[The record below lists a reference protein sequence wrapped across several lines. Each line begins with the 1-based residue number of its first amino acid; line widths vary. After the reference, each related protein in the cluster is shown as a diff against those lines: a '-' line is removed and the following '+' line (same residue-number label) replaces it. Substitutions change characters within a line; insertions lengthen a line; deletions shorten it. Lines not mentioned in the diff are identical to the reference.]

1 MVWAL
6 KGARVFDGETFLD
19 GYAAAIEGARVRAVV
34 PERDLDAGWT
44 VIDLQ
49 GGLLCPGF
57 IDCQVNGG
65 GGFLL
70 NETPDAATVRRIA
83 RAHARCGTA
92 GLLPTVITDAPE
104 VLARAIA
111 AVRQARAE
119 GERGVLGIHIEGPFI
134 DTARKGAHAAEF
146 IRELTDEDV
155 RRIAAADCGAV
166 MLTVAPNRV
175 RPELIQRLADAGV
188 RVSLGHAE
196 ASFAAARA
204 ALDAGATCFT
214 HLYNA
219 MSQMTGR
226 EPGMVGAALADAES
240 YVGIIADGHHVHEA
254 AMTVACRM
262 KPDRLML
269 VSDAMPPAAGGPD
282 RFELQGRV
290 VTRVN
295 GRLQLADGSLAG
307 VAITMAEAVRHCV
320 SVLKFDLA
328 QVLRMASL
336 TPARFL
342 GRDRD
347 FGRIAPG
354 ALASIVHLDGD
365 LQVRRSWIEGK
376 EVS

>member
-19 GYAAAIEGARVRAVV
+19 GYAAAIKGARVRAVV

-92 GLLPTVITDAPE
+92 GLLPTVTTDAPE

-119 GERGVLGIHIEGPFI
+119 GERECFGVRGRGRSSIRR
-134 DTARKGAHAAEF
+134 ARERMQQI

-342 GRDRD
+342 AATGTSAASLPARWRPSCISTAI
-347 FGRIAPG
+347 FRSG
-354 ALASIVHLDGD
+354 AAGS
-365 LQVRRSWIEGK
+365 RARST
-376 EVS
+376 